1 MEDVCPLSSNRSEG
15 FWLKLGESIR
25 QHAHRLP
32 FVRIQGKL

>member
-1 MEDVCPLSSNRSEG
+1 MEDVSPLSSHRPEG

-25 QHAHRLP
+25 QHAHRLS